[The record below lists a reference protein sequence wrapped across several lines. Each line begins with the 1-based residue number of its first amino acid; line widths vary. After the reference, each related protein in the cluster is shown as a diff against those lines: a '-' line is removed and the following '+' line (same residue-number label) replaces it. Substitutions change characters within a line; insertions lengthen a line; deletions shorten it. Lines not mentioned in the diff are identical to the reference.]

1 MLDTMY
7 VAQKNEKIMLMS
19 GSKEAKKEKRTKKRL
34 SGLDANIFKR
44 AIMLLQT
51 SVTLPVEYR
60 PHKLSGKYA
69 GYWECHLQPDWLM
82 IWLQDDHKLLG

>member
-1 MLDTMY
+1 MHDSKSEDVIFTLHTMY

-19 GSKEAKKEKRTKKRL
+19 GSEEAKKGKRTKKRL

-51 SVTLPVEYR
+51 SGTLPVEYR
-60 PHKLSGKYA
+60 PHKLSGTYA
-69 GYWECHLQPDWLM
+69 GY
-82 IWLQDDHKLLG
+82 

>member
-1 MLDTMY
+1 M
-7 VAQKNEKIMLMS
+7 AQKRR
-19 GSKEAKKEKRTKKRL
+19 KKKRERKKRL

-51 SVTLPVEYR
+51 SGTLPVEYR
-60 PHKLSGKYA
+60 PHKLSGTYA

>member
-1 MLDTMY
+1 MY

-19 GSKEAKKEKRTKKRL
+19 GSEEAKKEKRTKKRL

-51 SVTLPVEYR
+51 FGTLPVEYH

-69 GYWECHLQPDWLM
+69 GYWECHLQP
-82 IWLQDDHKLLG
+82 

>member
-1 MLDTMY
+1 M
-7 VAQKNEKIMLMS
+7 
-19 GSKEAKKEKRTKKRL
+19 AKKRRKKKRERKKRL

-69 GYWECHLQPDWLM
+69 GYWECYLQPDWLM

>member
-1 MLDTMY
+1 M
-7 VAQKNEKIMLMS
+7 
-19 GSKEAKKEKRTKKRL
+19 AKKRRKKKRERKKRL

-69 GYWECHLQPDWLM
+69 GYWESHLQPDRLM

>member
-1 MLDTMY
+1 MY
-7 VAQKNEKIMLMS
+7 EIEFTTKFRRS
-19 GSKEAKKEKRTKKRL
+19 FKKCIKR
-34 SGLDANIFKR
+34 GLDANIFKR

-51 SVTLPVEYR
+51 SGTLPVEYR

>member
-1 MLDTMY
+1 MHDSKSKNVIFTLHTMY

-19 GSKEAKKEKRTKKRL
+19 GSKEAKKEKSTKKRL

-51 SVTLPVEYR
+51 SGTLPVEYR
-60 PHKLSGKYA
+60 PHKLSGTYA
-69 GYWECHLQPDWLM
+69 GY
-82 IWLQDDHKLLG
+82 

>member
-51 SVTLPVEYR
+51 SGTLPVEYR

>member
-1 MLDTMY
+1 M
-7 VAQKNEKIMLMS
+7 AQKRR
-19 GSKEAKKEKRTKKRL
+19 KKKRERKKRL

-51 SVTLPVEYR
+51 SGTLPVEYR

-82 IWLQDDHKLLG
+82 I

>member
-1 MLDTMY
+1 MY
-7 VAQKNEKIMLMS
+7 EIEYTTKFRRS
-19 GSKEAKKEKRTKKRL
+19 FKKCIKR
-34 SGLDANIFKR
+34 GLDANIFKR

-51 SVTLPVEYR
+51 SGTLPVEYR

-82 IWLQDDHKLLG
+82 IWLQDDHKLVLHLIATGTHADLF

>member
-1 MLDTMY
+1 M
-7 VAQKNEKIMLMS
+7 AQKRR
-19 GSKEAKKEKRTKKRL
+19 KKKRERKKRL

-82 IWLQDDHKLLG
+82 I

>member
-1 MLDTMY
+1 M
-7 VAQKNEKIMLMS
+7 
-19 GSKEAKKEKRTKKRL
+19 AKKRRKKKRERKKRL

-51 SVTLPVEYR
+51 SGTLPVEYC

>member
-19 GSKEAKKEKRTKKRL
+19 GSEEAKKKRERKKRL

-51 SVTLPVEYR
+51 SGTLPVEYR
-60 PHKLSGKYA
+60 PHKLSGTYA
-69 GYWECHLQPDWLM
+69 GY
-82 IWLQDDHKLLG
+82 

>member
-1 MLDTMY
+1 M
-7 VAQKNEKIMLMS
+7 AQKRR
-19 GSKEAKKEKRTKKRL
+19 KKKRERKKRL

-82 IWLQDDHKLLG
+82 IWLQDDHKLVLHLIDTGTHADLF